1 MTAPPIDTMRLA
13 SFTSTWRPLASRT
26 VTAFAA
32 AGTQTTIAGTHKAM
46 TMRRNVIEAPHIGDI
61 RLTW

>member
-13 SFTSTWRPLASRT
+13 SLTSTWRPLASRT
-26 VTAFAA
+26 VTAPAA
-32 AGTQTTIAGTHKAM
+32 AGTQTTIAGKHKAKA
-46 TMRRNVIEAPHIGDI
+46 TRRNVIKPTHIGDI

>member
-26 VTAFAA
+26 VTALAA
-32 AGTQTTIAGTHKAM
+32 TDAQTTIVGTHKAKA
-46 TMRRNVIEAPHIGDI
+46 TRRNVIKPTHIGDI